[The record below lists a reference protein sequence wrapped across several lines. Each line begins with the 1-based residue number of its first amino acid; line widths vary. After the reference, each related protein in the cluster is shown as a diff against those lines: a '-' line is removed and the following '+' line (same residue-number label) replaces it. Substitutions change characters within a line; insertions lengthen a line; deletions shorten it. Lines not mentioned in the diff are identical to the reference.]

1 MASSL
6 VMPLMAA
13 EAVLV
18 TSGKACVRTSS
29 RSGSVFLAMA
39 FAMFLSVCAT
49 RKIGLPVAAEMPAEI
64 SRLFLSDAQAFSC
77 SMASWVSLCFCLWPA
92 ARAYSHRLDSI
103 KLIFMTPC
111 SSKYSTASRSA
122 NIPCSVS

>member
-1 MASSL
+1 MEIAKSPSFLSLARSAKSRASLTASSL

-49 RKIGLPVAAEMPAEI
+49 RKIGLPV
-64 SRLFLSDAQAFSC
+64 
-77 SMASWVSLCFCLWPA
+77 V
-92 ARAYSHRLDSI
+92 
-103 KLIFMTPC
+103 
-111 SSKYSTASRSA
+111 
-122 NIPCSVS
+122 